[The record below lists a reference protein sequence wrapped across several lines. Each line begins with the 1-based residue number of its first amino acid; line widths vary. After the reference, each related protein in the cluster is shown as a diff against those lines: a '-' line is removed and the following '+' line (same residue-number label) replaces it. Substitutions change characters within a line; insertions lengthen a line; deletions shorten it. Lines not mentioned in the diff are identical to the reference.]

1 MKIKNSFILSVLML
15 LLLSSTAFAQGGN
28 AYVIPIH
35 GEINKATSSYV
46 ANAVDDIRKEDPSV
60 VIFDIN
66 TYGGLI
72 DEAQKIKD
80 VIISLDVP
88 TISFVNNN
96 AQSAGVLITIA
107 SEKVVMAPN
116 SSIGSA
122 ETIPNNEK
130 TLSLWRAIL
139 RDTAQYRNR
148 DTEVIQAM
156 ADRDIFIED
165 ISEVGKLINLTSQ
178 EALDLGI
185 ADYVSSDINEILDN
199 FNISSE
205 VEYVEEG
212 LSVKLAKY
220 VSNPYIST
228 LFLIMGFVGAV
239 IEIFTPGF
247 GIGGTISIIGFGL
260 YFGGNIM
267 AGNANWTSLVLFV
280 LGLVLL
286 IIEAM
291 VPGFGLPGIGGIIF
305 VVVGTVLAM
314 GDVRMAIISLSIS
327 IIVTA
332 LLSIYLVRIGYNSKI
347 FRKII
352 LNNKLEGNKGYL
364 SNDSMEFLIDKTGVS
379 ISELR
384 PAGFIEIDGVKY
396 DVLSEGDFII
406 KNSAVKVTR
415 VVGSKIFVRRI

>member
-1 MKIKNSFILSVLML
+1 MKIKNSFILSILML
-15 LLLSSTAFAQGGN
+15 FLLSSTAFAQEGK

-35 GEINKATSSYV
+35 GEINRATSSYV
-46 ANAVDDIRKEDPSV
+46 VNAVDDIRKENPAA

-80 VIISLDVP
+80 TIISLDVP

-107 SEKVVMAPN
+107 SEKVVMTPN

-165 ISEVGKLINLTSQ
+165 VSEVGKLINLTSQ
-178 EALDLGI
+178 EAINLGI
-185 ADYVSSDINEILDN
+185 ADYISSDINEILDN

-247 GIGGTISIIGFGL
+247 GIGGTISIVGFGL

-305 VVVGTVLAM
+305 VIVGTVLAM
-314 GDVRMAIISLSIS
+314 GDIRMAVISLSIS

-364 SNDSMEFLIDKTGVS
+364 SNDSMEFLTDKTGVS

-396 DVLSEGDFII
+396 DALSEGDFIV
-406 KNSAVKVTR
+406 KNAPIKVTK